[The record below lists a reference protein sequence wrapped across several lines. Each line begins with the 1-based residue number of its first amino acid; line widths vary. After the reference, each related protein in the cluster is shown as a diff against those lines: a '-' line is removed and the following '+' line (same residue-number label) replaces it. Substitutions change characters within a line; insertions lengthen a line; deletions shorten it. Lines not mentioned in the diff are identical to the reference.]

1 MENPAFFFSAGAKTS
16 EYLLVLDPQETL
28 RHKIDKCREALIAR
42 YGIRQPPAGRP
53 HVSLAR
59 FIAREEMEEKI
70 QHRLQLIAME
80 EKPFV
85 VELQDYGS
93 YPMHAIFIRIANQPR
108 VLELIRHLKEA
119 RRLMKAAGEDPYFIQ
134 DPNIAL
140 AGRLPRE
147 KYLEAM
153 KEYLH
158 KSFSG
163 RFVADQFLLLKRS
176 MPGSRYQVAG
186 RFRFECLPAQTA
198 QGTLFG

>member
-1 MENPAFFFSAGAKTS
+1 METQAYPQTRLRAY
-16 EYLLVLDPQETL
+16 EYLLVLDPPEAL
-28 RHKIDKCREALIAR
+28 RHKIEKCRTALVEKYHIH
-42 YGIRQPPAGRP
+42 QPPVGRP

-59 FIAREEMEEKI
+59 FIARADMEEKI
-70 QHRLQLIAME
+70 IHRLQLIALE

-85 VELQDYGS
+85 VDLQDYGS

-108 VLELIRHLKEA
+108 VVQLIKHLKEA
-119 RRLMKAAGEDPYFIQ
+119 RRLMKASGEDPYFIQ

-158 KSFSG
+158 KSFTG
-163 RFVADQFLLLKRS
+163 RFVADSFLLLKRAVQEK
-176 MPGSRYQVAG
+176 RYQVAG
-186 RFRFECLPAQTA
+186 RFHFECLPITA
-198 QGTLFG
+198 QGNLFAGM